1 MNAET
6 SRQTLLGM
14 RIVLGVTGSI
24 AAYKAVSLL
33 RAFLREGATV
43 DVVMTGSS
51 TKFVT
56 PLTFEVLSGRP
67 VATDLFEARQEMRH
81 LSLPGQADVIVVAP
95 ATANFMAKAALG
107 MADDLLSTMLL
118 TERCP
123 LICAPAMDGGMWT
136 HPAVQGHAA
145 TLRARG
151 AVIIDPEIGP
161 LASGRL
167 GQGRLA
173 EEQRIVDAVRA
184 VWTPHRDWQ
193 GQRVLLSAG
202 PTQEPID
209 PVRYISNRSS
219 GKMGYAI
226 AEAAHKRGAQ
236 VVLVSGPTALAAP
249 PGVEVIRVDTA
260 EDMTKQLTTR
270 FGWATVVVMA
280 AAVADF
286 RPARAAS
293 AKLKKMGKRSA
304 TLDLEQTTDIL
315 LTLSARRTSQL
326 LVGFAAETHDLLAQA
341 SAKLAAKGLDLIVAN
356 DVSRPETGFG
366 SDVNAVTLIDRNGGV
381 TDIPLKSKRE
391 LADDIL
397 DAAKRLLSP
406 SASRARR

>member
-24 AAYKAVSLL
+24 AAYKAVNLL

-51 TKFVT
+51 MKFVT

-67 VATDLFEARQEMRH
+67 VATDLFEARQEMKH

-118 TERCP
+118 TARCP

-136 HPAVQGHAA
+136 HPAVLGHAA

-151 AVIIDPEIGP
+151 AVVIDPEIGP

-209 PVRYISNRSS
+209 PVRYLSNRSS

-249 PGVEVIRVDTA
+249 PGVEVVRVDTA

-270 FGWATVVVMA
+270 FEWATVVVMA

-293 AKLKKMGKRSA
+293 AKLKKLGKRSA
-304 TLDLEQTTDIL
+304 RLDLEPTTDIL

-326 LVGFAAETHDLLAQA
+326 LVGFAAETHDLHAQA

-406 SASRARR
+406 SASRTRR

>member
-1 MNAET
+1 
-6 SRQTLLGM
+6 M

-24 AAYKAVSLL
+24 AAYKAVNLL

-51 TKFVT
+51 SKFVT

-118 TERCP
+118 TARCP

-151 AVIIDPEIGP
+151 ALIIDPEIGP

-304 TLDLEQTTDIL
+304 TLHLEQTTDIL

-406 SASRARR
+406 SASRTRR